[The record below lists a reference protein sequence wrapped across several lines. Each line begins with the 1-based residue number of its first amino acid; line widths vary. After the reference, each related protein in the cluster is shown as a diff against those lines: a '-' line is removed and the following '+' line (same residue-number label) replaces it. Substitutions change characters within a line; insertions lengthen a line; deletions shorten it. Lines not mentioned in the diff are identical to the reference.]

1 MSPNKTFFSMF
12 FMSFSLFMALVLML
26 SFKASDAVAS
36 DAIGSN
42 SEIEKILAMKT
53 MPDGVVFEVVS
64 GNEDYLKTALN
75 KFELYQKKLKAKFP
89 DIDLAIVTHGSEQFS
104 LTRENKTKYAD
115 THKRVQRI
123 SDSDVPVHI
132 CETHA
137 SWRDIT
143 AEDFPDYVNVS
154 AQGPIQIRQYQELG
168 YILIIL

>member
-1 MSPNKTFFSMF
+1 MF
-12 FMSFSLFMALVLML
+12 FMSFSLFMALALMMPA
-26 SFKASDAVAS
+26 KASDV
-36 DAIGSN
+36 
-42 SEIEKILAMKT
+42 EIEKILAMKT
-53 MPDGVVFEVVS
+53 MPDGIVFEVVS
-64 GNEDYLKTALN
+64 GNEDYLKTALS
-75 KFELYQKKLKAKFP
+75 KFERYQKKLKAKFP
-89 DIDLAIVTHGSEQFS
+89 KIDLAIVTHGSEQFS
-104 LTRENKTKYAD
+104 LTKDNKKKYAE